1 MQVSCGFAIDVA
13 QISWRPDSDPFFYD
27 QLSYDQLSR
36 RARRVCLIRGEYIFD
51 LEKAVV
57 IETPQLGHATYIFTK
72 PRSIEG
78 FLALYTKTTKEDIR
92 RNRDNVSERLG
103 FLRRVVHDADPRAWL

>member
-103 FLRRVVHDADPRAWL
+103 F